1 MPKVRVMNPEE
12 VSKDCL
18 KRIGWMA
25 SVSTNFDK
33 EEYYER
39 VAKKCIEDGHKVPT
53 YGFLFL
59 LEIKEISR
67 VCYDKETEILTYD
80 GWKLIKDVVLGE
92 KVATLNPLTKQVEFQ
107 AVTDL
112 VKYHHKGKMHKYGN
126 HQSVDLIITPNHK
139 VYAKKYDATVPSD
152 FSLIPSEDITVN
164 RFYFNKDF
172 NYCAN
177 TQPEIVIEGFT
188 YERNFKSG
196 NKGIIHTG
204 DLVFNKEDF
213 VKLLAWYLSDG
224 STNYNEKENS
234 YSIIITQNNIP
245 ENTKK
250 RKEMQDLITK
260 LGFTVNSNEKEI
272 KFKSKTLGKFFKD
285 LGKSADKH
293 IPFNLFELF
302 DKHLADEFLEAY
314 LMCDGHVT
322 KDEHKYLYTT
332 SKTLADQL
340 QIICNIAGI
349 TSNIWIDDRTGT
361 HEICGKEVVRNFPLY
376 TISLSNGHRNVLPI
390 IKKDKHFTEVEY
402 NDFVYCVE
410 VPNHIIYVRRNFK
423 TLWCGNCSHELVRHE
438 QGFYKVQRS
447 QRYVKEDGFGYT
459 TPKEYV
465 GKYIPIKIETDWNDD
480 GEPIEWEGTFLTYD
494 KFMRLVNSFYI
505 GSLEIGIKPEIARYA
520 LSNATH
526 TKLHVA
532 VNLEALMRFGNMRC
546 CSLAQPE
553 MQELAWE
560 IKYAIAE
567 VNPYLGSLIVPMCEK
582 LGYCVDSRCCGKAE
596 TKKRIEEL
604 IEKGRMYEQLI

>member
-1 MPKVRVMNPEE
+1 MINIMEEKKMPKVRVMNPEE

-39 VAKKCIEDGHKVPT
+39 VAKKCIEEGHKVPT

-59 LEIKEISR
+59 LEISETSR
-67 VCYDKETEILTYD
+67 
-80 GWKLIKDVVLGE
+80 
-92 KVATLNPLTKQVEFQ
+92 
-107 AVTDL
+107 
-112 VKYHHKGKMHKYGN
+112 
-126 HQSVDLIITPNHK
+126 
-139 VYAKKYDATVPSD
+139 
-152 FSLIPSEDITVN
+152 
-164 RFYFNKDF
+164 
-172 NYCAN
+172 
-177 TQPEIVIEGFT
+177 IV
-188 YERNFKSG
+188 
-196 NKGIIHTG
+196 
-204 DLVFNKEDF
+204 
-213 VKLLAWYLSDG
+213 
-224 STNYNEKENS
+224 
-234 YSIIITQNNIP
+234 
-245 ENTKK
+245 
-250 RKEMQDLITK
+250 
-260 LGFTVNSNEKEI
+260 
-272 KFKSKTLGKFFKD
+272 
-285 LGKSADKH
+285 
-293 IPFNLFELF
+293 
-302 DKHLADEFLEAY
+302 
-314 LMCDGHVT
+314 
-322 KDEHKYLYTT
+322 
-332 SKTLADQL
+332 
-340 QIICNIAGI
+340 
-349 TSNIWIDDRTGT
+349 
-361 HEICGKEVVRNFPLY
+361 
-376 TISLSNGHRNVLPI
+376 
-390 IKKDKHFTEVEY
+390 
-402 NDFVYCVE
+402 
-410 VPNHIIYVRRNFK
+410 
-423 TLWCGNCSHELVRHE
+423 SHELVRHE

-567 VNPYLGSLIVPMCEK
+567 VNQYLGSLIVPMCEK
-582 LGYCVDSRCCGKAE
+582 LGYCVDSRSCKKAIS
-596 TKKRIEEL
+596 KEEAFKIL
-604 IEKGRMYEQLI
+604 NATRN